1 MCTVPEQ
8 RCTEAL
14 HMCSETVQLF
24 FFVPESS
31 NLCDL
36 KQAKYMSRK
45 KFILNDE
52 TKKNQYGF
60 RVRNSGLKLERFINN
75 SVMLDN
81 HDPTKVVGRWEDI
94 QIEGHLL
101 TAVAFFDMDDPEAAK
116 LAGKVEREFVKGSSL
131 GLDPFS
137 MNNFVIG
144 PDDVYDLIE
153 SEVLE
158 GSIVSIPNNA
168 NALTVKLFATSE
180 ESIKELS
187 ENDVT
192 EILLMAADA
201 KNFNLNNSMKKITLT
216 LSAVAA
222 LNLPDNTLEHDE
234 TAVNAGIIKLKADL
248 EAEKVKVKQFEDLDK
263 EKKAKLSA
271 DAVEADIIAGKIDA
285 TKKADFIELHAKSPE
300 LYKSLVGSVAPKNNL
315 GAQINNPSGPATVK
329 TFDEFEKLDLSAQVA
344 FKTAYPNEYQA
355 LFK

>member
-1 MCTVPEQ
+1 
-8 RCTEAL
+8 
-14 HMCSETVQLF
+14 
-24 FFVPESS
+24 
-31 NLCDL
+31 
-36 KQAKYMSRK
+36 MSRK

-101 TAVAFFDMDDPEAAK
+101 TAVAFFDMEDPEAAK
-116 LAGKVEREFVKGSSL
+116 LAGKVEREFIKGASL

-137 MNNFVIG
+137 MSNFVIG
-144 PDDVYDLIE
+144 PDDIYDLVE

-158 GSIVSIPNNA
+158 GSVVSIPNNA

-180 ESIKELS
+180 DSIKELA
-187 ENDVT
+187 ENEVS

-216 LSAVAA
+216 LSAVSA
-222 LNLPDNTLEHDE
+222 LNLPGNTLEHDE
-234 TAVNAGIIKLKADL
+234 NTVNEGIIKLKSELD
-248 EAEKVKVKQFEDLDK
+248 AEKAKVKAFEDLDR

-271 DAVEADIIAGKIDA
+271 DKVEADILAGKIDA
-285 TKKADFIELHAKSPE
+285 TKKADFIKLHAEQPE
-300 LYKSLVGSVAPKNNL
+300 LYASIIGSVPAKNNL
-315 GAQINNPSGPATVK
+315 GAHLNNPAGPGIVK
-329 TFDEFEKLDLSAQVA
+329 TFDEFQKLELSAQIA
-344 FKTAYPNEYQA
+344 FKANYPNEYQA
-355 LFK
+355 LFM